1 MSTDTMLG
9 KLNRLRVNAGKTE
22 LKSWKAS
29 KDKLIDAISDLEKQG
44 FQDVYPGADTT
55 VIPKTDDPEILK
67 ALAEKEAEEA
77 EKAEEEAAEKKPEV
91 KKIKSELA
99 RGVPGGNDSIH
110 SRKSLADQRQRE
122 RKEAKS
128 AKKAEKKLAKGEVD
142 PKKDP
147 EKAAR
152 QKKHIEDKRA
162 ARAEKNKAKGR
173 DPNNGRIKLHH
184 DPATEITV
192 ADIARDL
199 GLSPKIARAK
209 LRRHEAKINDLHM
222 KGQDRWAFPKSAKK
236 TLVDILNGKK

>member
-9 KLNRLRVNAGKTE
+9 KLNRLRVNAGKPE

-29 KDKLIDAISDLEKQG
+29 KDKLIDAISDLEKKG

-77 EKAEEEAAEKKPEV
+77 EKDEEEGTEKKKPEV

-99 RGVPGGNDSIH
+99 RGVPGGNDSTH

-152 QKKHIEDKRA
+152 QKKHIEDKR
-162 ARAEKNKAKGR
+162 KASGR
-173 DPNNGRIKLHH
+173 DKKPPKETNAN
-184 DPATEITV
+184 EITV
-192 ADIARDL
+192 AEVAREL

-209 LRRHEAKINDLHM
+209 LRRHEAKINDLHT
-222 KGQDRWAFPKSAKK
+222 KGQDRWTFPKSAKK